1 MLIDCDGCVVRGAA
15 CGDCVVSVLLGAP
28 PGGVEIDE
36 SERRALT
43 VLADA
48 GMVPRLRLITEGDGG
63 GSAPAGRGRQ
73 VSQAHSSP
81 PTSPGAEPLP
91 GTGDPAVP
99 PPRPRPPASR
109 RPRHVA

>member
-63 GSAPAGRGRQ
+63 GCSPA
-73 VSQAHSSP
+73 
-81 PTSPGAEPLP
+81 AEPLP

-99 PPRPRPPASR
+99 TPRPRPPGSR

>member
-63 GSAPAGRGRQ
+63 GPAGLSGPGPRG
-73 VSQAHSSP
+73 SQAQSSP
-81 PTSPGAEPLP
+81 PATEPLP
-91 GTGDPAVP
+91 GTGDPVVPP
-99 PPRPRPPASR
+99 PPRPRTSR

>member
-28 PGGVEIDE
+28 PGGVDLDE

-48 GMVPRLRLITEGDGG
+48 GMVPRLRLITEGDCG
-63 GSAPAGRGRQ
+63 GSPAALAGRGPRG
-73 VSQAHSSP
+73 SQAHSSP
-81 PTSPGAEPLP
+81 PPAEPLP

>member
-1 MLIDCDGCVVRGAA
+1 MLIDCDGCAVRGAA

-36 SERRALT
+36 SERYALT

-63 GSAPAGRGRQ
+63 DGPAP
-73 VSQAHSSP
+73 
-81 PTSPGAEPLP
+81 AEPLP
-91 GTGDPAVP
+91 GTGEPAP
-99 PPRPRPPASR
+99 RRPRPSR
-109 RPRHVA
+109 RRHVA